1 MNKSKECAGD
11 DRDVFLISDP
21 NNLPADNDI
30 VVNAVQSGSDI
41 IIQKSLSEGFGLVV
55 TEAMWKGKAVIAGG

>member
-1 MNKSKECAGD
+1 M
-11 DRDVFLISDP
+11 FLISDP